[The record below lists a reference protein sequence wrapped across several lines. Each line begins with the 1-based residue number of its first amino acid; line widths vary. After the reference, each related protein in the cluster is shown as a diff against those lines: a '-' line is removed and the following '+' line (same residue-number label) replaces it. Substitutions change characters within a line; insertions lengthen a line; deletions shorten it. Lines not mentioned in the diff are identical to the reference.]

1 MRDNPDV
8 MRKTLDFIEGC
19 QSELVYPCHCV
30 SLENKTLLARE
41 LPVKELGAGTRLRFD
56 E

>member
-19 QSELVYPCHCV
+19 QPELVYPCHCV